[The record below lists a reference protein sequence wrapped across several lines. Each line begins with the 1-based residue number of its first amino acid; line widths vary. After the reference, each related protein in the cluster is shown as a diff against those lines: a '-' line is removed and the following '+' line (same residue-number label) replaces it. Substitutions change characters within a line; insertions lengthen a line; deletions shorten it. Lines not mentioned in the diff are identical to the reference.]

1 MDESKKLPLS
11 GFALKLIAI
20 VFMTLDHIGLFL
32 SMYAASSGNAEAMNT
47 AAMVLRYAG
56 RIAFP
61 IFAFLLAEGMRYSA
75 SRGKYILRILG
86 VYALV
91 EIVQIILVYAPL
103 GIISGAEAI
112 TNPLSDL
119 LFCGL
124 VLYCLRLPKW
134 KKLFA
139 LLPFAF
145 ILLCYIVG
153 VYENYYDVSAI
164 WLPYYLRPA
173 YSVFALLI
181 TLGFYYAFPLAYK
194 MGKGMC
200 EQLGISQDI
209 FPETYMGR
217 RLINILG
224 LIFFFLVTVAFWG
237 LSYLASGA
245 FDPVYNLNGAT
256 LTMSAQSYCLL
267 AILFLYFYS
276 GKRGYDSK
284 GFRYFEYAYFP
295 VHLALLYAVFYLIF
309 M

>member
-1 MDESKKLPLS
+1 MDDNRKLPLS
-11 GFALKLIAI
+11 GFVLKLIAI

-32 SMYAASSGNAEAMNT
+32 SMYAGSSANPEAMNT

-61 IFAFLLAEGMRYSA
+61 IFAFLLAEGMRYSHD
-75 SRGKYILRILG
+75 RGKYILRILG

-91 EIVQIILVYAPL
+91 EIVQIILVYVPL

-134 KKLFA
+134 KKLLS
-139 LLPFAF
+139 LLPIGF
-145 ILLCYIVG
+145 ILLCYFVG
-153 VYENYYDVSAI
+153 VYENYADVSVN

-181 TLGFYYAFPLAYK
+181 TLGFYFAFPLAYK

-200 EQLGISQDI
+200 EQLGISEEL
-209 FPETYMGR
+209 FPETYTGR
-217 RLINILG
+217 RLINVLG
-224 LIFFFLVTVAFWG
+224 LIFFFIVTVAFWG

-245 FDPVYNLNGAT
+245 FDPVYNVNGAT
-256 LTMSAQSYCLL
+256 LSMSVESYCLL
-267 AILFLYFYS
+267 AIIVLYFYS

>member
-1 MDESKKLPLS
+1 MDDNRKLPLS
-11 GFALKLIAI
+11 GFVLKLIAI

-32 SMYAASSGNAEAMNT
+32 SMYAGSSANPEAMNT

-61 IFAFLLAEGMRYSA
+61 IFAFLLAEGMRYSHD
-75 SRGKYILRILG
+75 RGKYILRILG

-91 EIVQIILVYAPL
+91 EIVQIILVYVPL

-119 LFCGL
+119 LFSGL

-134 KKLFA
+134 KKLLS
-139 LLPFAF
+139 LLPIGF
-145 ILLCYIVG
+145 ILLCYFVG
-153 VYENYYDVSAI
+153 VYENYADVSVN

-181 TLGFYYAFPLAYK
+181 TLGFYFAFPLAYK

-200 EQLGISQDI
+200 EQLGISEEL
-209 FPETYMGR
+209 FPETYTGR
-217 RLINILG
+217 RLINVLG
-224 LIFFFLVTVAFWG
+224 LIFFFIVTVAFWG

-245 FDPVYNLNGAT
+245 FDPVYNVNGAT
-256 LTMSAQSYCLL
+256 LSMSVESYCLL
-267 AILFLYFYS
+267 AIIVLYFYS

>member
-1 MDESKKLPLS
+1 MDDNRKLPLS

-32 SMYAASSGNAEAMNT
+32 SMYAGSSANPEAMNT

-61 IFAFLLAEGMRYSA
+61 IFAFLLAEGMRYSHA
-75 SRGKYILRILG
+75 RGKYILRILG

-91 EIVQIILVYAPL
+91 EIVQIILVYVPL

-134 KKLFA
+134 KKLLS
-139 LLPFAF
+139 LLPIGF
-145 ILLCYIVG
+145 ILLCYFVG
-153 VYENYYDVSAI
+153 VYENYADVSVN

-181 TLGFYYAFPLAYK
+181 TLGFYFAFPLAYK

-200 EQLGISQDI
+200 EQLGISEEL
-209 FPETYMGR
+209 FPETYTGR
-217 RLINILG
+217 RLINVLG
-224 LIFFFLVTVAFWG
+224 LIFCFIVTVAFWG
-237 LSYLASGA
+237 LSYLAAGA
-245 FDPVYNLNGAT
+245 FDPVYNVNGAT
-256 LTMSAQSYCLL
+256 LSMSAESYCLL
-267 AILFLYFYS
+267 AIIFLYFYS